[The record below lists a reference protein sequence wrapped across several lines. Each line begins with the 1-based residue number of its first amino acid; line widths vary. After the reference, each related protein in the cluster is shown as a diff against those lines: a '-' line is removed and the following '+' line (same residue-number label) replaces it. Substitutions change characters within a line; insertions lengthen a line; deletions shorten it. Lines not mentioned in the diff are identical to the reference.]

1 MGALA
6 KLQARIH
13 ELEKLN
19 EQLSVWKPREKL
31 SRTLE
36 LSNLVSRFNALAEAK
51 VSIKFELAPI
61 SGTVSLI
68 MNAMMLYEV
77 SLLHAART
85 GCEFYRNNKDNA
97 EGAAVMAEFRNA
109 LLTREADPVEI
120 TLTVDG
126 GAATPVLDA

>member
-36 LSNLVSRFNALAEAK
+36 LSNLVSRYNALAEAK
-51 VSIKFELAPI
+51 AHPDFAYRPETGEEQFHSFAGVPI
-61 SGTVSLI
+61 VYLLWIALTSGGS
-68 MNAMMLYEV
+68 
-77 SLLHAART
+77 
-85 GCEFYRNNKDNA
+85 
-97 EGAAVMAEFRNA
+97 GA
-109 LLTREADPVEI
+109 
-120 TLTVDG
+120 
-126 GAATPVLDA
+126 PVL